1 MARAVAPV
9 YSEDRVRRLRMVLC
23 VVLGLGVLTVV
34 FAAVVLADADRRA
47 AGAFA
52 LAVGAVL
59 VAASGTAL
67 RLLPAR
73 ERPAKVATVATGVLC
88 VLAGLALAGTW
99 LAFLLPLLGLGVLF
113 LALVADEPQA
123 RPR

>member
-9 YSEDRVRRLRMVLC
+9 YSEDRARRLRMVLY